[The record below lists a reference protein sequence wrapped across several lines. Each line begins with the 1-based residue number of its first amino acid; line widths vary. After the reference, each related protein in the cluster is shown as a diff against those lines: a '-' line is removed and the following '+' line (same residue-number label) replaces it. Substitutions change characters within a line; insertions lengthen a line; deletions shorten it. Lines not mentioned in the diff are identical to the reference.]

1 MPARVRRAAGTAAV
15 LAVLVAGASGQPTEG
30 TALEGDVPAD
40 LAGRWLIV
48 EQNRLPG
55 GVVHPFA
62 RLWEI
67 RQGQEHFELVLRRVR
82 LPEVLITKI
91 VAAGSA
97 NRPWMPAE
105 GDLHALAERW
115 DDLPASAADAERIE
129 HRLLG
134 PGALPDPG
142 SSLMIA
148 TEERFAGSGPVRTR
162 RAVYTVGQRAPGRLA
177 GTFVNESTVEAPAP
191 VSITLRG
198 DFQAYR
204 VPVVPPRSRL
214 HRLLDAVLG
223 RDEPF

>member
-82 LPEVLITKI
+82 LPEVLTTKL

-105 GDLHALAERW
+105 GDLRTRCSAGTNPSDPRIQGICPIRTP
-115 DDLPASAADAERIE
+115 PASANGPAA
-129 HRLLG
+129 RL
-134 PGALPDPG
+134 
-142 SSLMIA
+142 
-148 TEERFAGSGPVRTR
+148 FA
-162 RAVYTVGQRAPGRLA
+162 
-177 GTFVNESTVEAPAP
+177 
-191 VSITLRG
+191 
-198 DFQAYR
+198 
-204 VPVVPPRSRL
+204 
-214 HRLLDAVLG
+214 
-223 RDEPF
+223 